1 MVSRGP
7 RKRFGLV
14 GTGYWAREVHATAL
28 AAHPDVDFVGV
39 WGRSRANADRVGAAH
54 GVPGYDDLDSLFAE
68 VDALAFAVPPQ
79 VQGQL
84 ALRAAEAGKH
94 LFLEKP
100 IALELAA
107 ADALVAA
114 VQERGLSTV
123 VFFTARFVPAWEA
136 WLQETI
142 RSAPAGGRADWFSHQ
157 VGADNPFA
165 ASPWR
170 RENGALWDVGPHQ
183 LAQLIPPLG
192 RVVEVAGSRGA
203 DDLVHLVL
211 THEGGATSR
220 MSLGQSVPAEAVRV
234 SVEFYGDDGWR
245 TQPDNPRDLPVAY
258 ATALD
263 ELLANIAAGRTD
275 HRCDVQFGR
284 EVVDVITRC
293 EQVLGPRSN

>member
-1 MVSRGP
+1 MGRQ
-7 RKRFGLV
+7 RFGLV

-28 AAHPDVDFVGV
+28 AAHPGVDLVGI
-39 WGRSRANADRVGAAH
+39 WGRDAAKAAAAGEPH
-54 GVPGYDDLDSLFAE
+54 GVPGYDDFDALLAE
-68 VDALAFAVPPQ
+68 VDALAFAVPPM
-79 VQGQL
+79 VQDGL

-100 IALELAA
+100 VALDLAA

-114 VQERGLSTV
+114 VEARGLSTV

-136 WLQETI
+136 WLEETI
-142 RSAPAGGRADWFSHQ
+142 ASRPAGGRADWFSHQ

-183 LAQLIPPLG
+183 LAQLIPALG
-192 RVVEVAGSRGA
+192 PVVGVAGSRGV

-220 MSLGQSVPAEAVRV
+220 MSLGQSVPKEAVRV
-234 SVEFYGDDGWR
+234 KVEFYGEDGWR
-245 TQPDNPRDLPVAY
+245 TQPDNPRDLGLAY
-258 ATALD
+258 AAALD
-263 ELLANIAAGRTD
+263 DLLANIASGETS
-275 HRCDVQFGR
+275 HRCDVRFGR
-284 EVVDVITRC
+284 DVVEVISRC
-293 EQVLGPRSN
+293 EQVLGPR